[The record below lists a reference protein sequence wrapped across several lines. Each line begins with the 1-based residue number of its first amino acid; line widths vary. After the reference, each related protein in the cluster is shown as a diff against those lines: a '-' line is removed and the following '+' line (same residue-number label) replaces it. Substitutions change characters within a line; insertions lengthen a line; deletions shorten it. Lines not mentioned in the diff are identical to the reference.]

1 MMTVEQERL
10 WATLQDNYAVQA
22 HIMLDDMYESDK
34 IDYHKADKHFEYI
47 MDNWPNEE
55 VFRATKTWLAI
66 CPLDTRKLNT
76 FSRFTEI
83 YADIILNNSKRYEL
97 YQKHNR
103 SPKVLTKTK

>member
-1 MMTVEQERL
+1 MMTTEQERL

-22 HIMLDDMYESDK
+22 HIMLDDMYKNDK

-47 MDNWPNEE
+47 MDNWPDME
-55 VFRATKTWLAI
+55 VFRATKTWLAS

-83 YADIILNNSKRYEL
+83 YADIILKNKKQYVLYE
-97 YQKHNR
+97 KHNL
-103 SPKVLTKTK
+103 SPNSLTKTK

>member
-1 MMTVEQERL
+1 MTVEQERL

-22 HIMLDDMYESDK
+22 HIMLDDMYENGK
-34 IDYHKADKHFEYI
+34 IDYHKADKHFKYI

-55 VFRATKTWLAI
+55 VFRATKTWLTI